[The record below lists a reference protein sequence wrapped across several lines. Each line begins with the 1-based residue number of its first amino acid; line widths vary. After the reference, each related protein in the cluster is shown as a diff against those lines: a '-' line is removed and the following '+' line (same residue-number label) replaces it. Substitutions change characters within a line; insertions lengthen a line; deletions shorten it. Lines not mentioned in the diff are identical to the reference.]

1 MTQDSTAA
9 VKSHKA
15 DNYDAANLNR
25 MPAERWV
32 SMTNTLVRA
41 GHGLTL
47 SEKRLIACAA
57 SKFDSKRKLLPGN
70 IPVTK
75 ITAAEYAEVFEV
87 DSDTAYNQLKSA
99 ADKLFNREIT
109 FYQKVMRLKKNQPD
123 KKKIKL
129 RWVGKAV
136 YSPGE
141 GMVELHWWP
150 DVLPHLT
157 GLHEFF
163 VSYQLQQTSALRSVY
178 SWRLLEMLLQFE
190 KNGKGWAEYDIDDF
204 TTAMD
209 ATDKQKKD
217 FAAIRRRIIEPSIK
231 ELSEK
236 DGWLIQWKPIK
247 SGRKVVGLRFQFER
261 DPQGKLEL

>member
-1 MTQDSTAA
+1 MSKGVITQDKA
-9 VKSHKA
+9 HKA
-15 DNYDAANLNR
+15 ENYAVASVDRL
-25 MPAERWV
+25 PGERWV
-32 SMTNTLVRA
+32 SMTNALVRA

-47 SEKRLIACAA
+47 SEKRLVACAA
-57 SKFDSKRKLLPGN
+57 SKLDSKKKLLPGN

-109 FYQKVMRLKKNQPD
+109 FYQRVSRLRDNQVNRR
-123 KKKIKL
+123 KIKM
-129 RWVGKAV
+129 RWVGKAI
-136 YSPGE
+136 YNPGE

-157 GLHEFF
+157 GLSKKFTT
-163 VSYQLQQTSALRSVY
+163 YQLQQTSALRSAY
-178 SWRLLEMLLQFE
+178 SWRLLEMLTQFE
-190 KNGKGWAEYDIDDF
+190 SSGWAEYDIDDF

-209 ATDKQKKD
+209 ATDKQKQD
-217 FAAIRRRIIEPSIK
+217 FAAIRRKIIEPSVK

-236 DGWLIQWKPIK
+236 DGWLIQWKPIR
-247 SGRKVVGLRFQFER
+247 SGRKVIALRFQFER
-261 DPQGKLEL
+261 DPQGRLEL